1 MNESDIADGEALES
15 LSSEFAHLLER
26 HLFIGLVLEVKGG
39 AAATVVADHPVEDDD
54 GAVFGTLAG
63 RDEVV
68 GAEALAG
75 DLDQRLGRPAADR
88 RQQADFV
95 VVGEFGGRRGKL
107 LIHSD
112 SDGGKQRLQ
121 AWVHTLISLEQVGD
135 AGVLGK
141 RDGVGGAAED
151 IL

>member
-1 MNESDIADGEALES
+1 MGGEDGDEDAALADLDATDAMNESDIADGEALES

-88 RQQADFV
+88 
-95 VVGEFGGRRGKL
+95 
-107 LIHSD
+107 HSD

-135 AGVLGK
+135 AGLFGK
-141 RDGVGGAAED
+141 RDGLGGAAED